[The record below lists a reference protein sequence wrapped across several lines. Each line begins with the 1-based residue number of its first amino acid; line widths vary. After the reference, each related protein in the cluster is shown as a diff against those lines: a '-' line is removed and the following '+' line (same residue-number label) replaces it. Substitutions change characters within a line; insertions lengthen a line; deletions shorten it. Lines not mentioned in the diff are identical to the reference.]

1 MIVLFDQNG
10 KKILEI
16 DSKSFLYIKNCVVEW
31 ACFDNWK
38 HQLLKYHKL
47 YLSKMKNLNEK
58 PQIMYEKYHKLC
70 PMFMILLK
78 VLFISIFLYYCRKT
92 YYRCNC
98 FEVGT
103 KTKEKQVHH
112 LWEWLIEHRAGPL
125 SFRMT
130 LATEALLTLVTEAL
144 FKVTEN
150 QRFHS
155 EWLLQRKH
163 FWLFVDRAAGLLF
176 LQISK
181 FQVTRKQAFLV
192 AAGLRRDVA
201 VATAWPTLALTE
213 LPACFSFRFL
223 NSKSL
228 GNKRS

>member
-1 MIVLFDQNG
+1 MFVCFIRRHEFVLTATP
-10 KKILEI
+10 
-16 DSKSFLYIKNCVVEW
+16 SVVEW

-38 HQLLKYHKL
+38 HQLLKYHKLYLSKMKNLNEKPQIMYEKYHKL

-112 LWEWLIEHRAGPL
+112 L
-125 SFRMT
+125 
-130 LATEALLTLVTEAL
+130 
-144 FKVTEN
+144 
-150 QRFHS
+150 
-155 EWLLQRKH
+155 
-163 FWLFVDRAAGLLF
+163 
-176 LQISK
+176 
-181 FQVTRKQAFLV
+181 
-192 AAGLRRDVA
+192 
-201 VATAWPTLALTE
+201 
-213 LPACFSFRFL
+213 
-223 NSKSL
+223 
-228 GNKRS
+228 